1 MAESVERLERKLRDL
16 DGTRARTEVD
26 VDTRR
31 ATRGL
36 RDLDRSTASSI
47 IQVAA
52 LGRALR
58 TIALPTALLAA
69 TPQLLSLAAAA
80 TESAGALLLI
90 PAAGVAAATAI
101 GTLVVGMQGFG
112 EAMKQRGDPE
122 KFAEAIASLSPA
134 ARAAAVTVRDLGAAW
149 TQMRLGVQERLFSGL
164 AAVIQQ
170 LSGTY
175 LPVLADVMGR
185 VAASFNRATVDVSQ
199 FLLAAPTV
207 STFAVGLGSV
217 EQAVGHLSQ
226 TALPLTRIFTDL
238 FAAGATFL
246 PGLAAGFTDVVERVA
261 DFVENARETG
271 KLAEWIQGGIDTI
284 KQLFELV
291 GNLTGVFRGLFAAAS
306 AAGADFLGT
315 LVDATALVEEFL
327 SSGVGHD
334 ALTEIFR
341 TINDVV
347 AALTPALIA
356 VGDALGEGIIALAP
370 HLAPLASALSDIVVA
385 IAPLITD
392 LAELVA
398 VILPPLTAA
407 LAVVADVL
415 ADQVIPAISEFAG
428 WMDRNKVPI
437 MVVAGLITS
446 VFIPHLAALGAAAT
460 VAKVKVVWAWIVM
473 QGAAVKAAVVHSA
486 QIVAMIGQWV
496 LLSTRSLV
504 HAARVA
510 AAWVIAMGPIGW
522 AIAAVVGLVI
532 AVIANWDKVKAA
544 TIAAWNA
551 ISGAVTAAWEWIKQA
566 FSTSV
571 AFVRD
576 LWNRF
581 WNGLSSTATA
591 AWNSISAFIGR
602 VWGGIRAQFDAA
614 ISTVSGAW
622 SRFWDGLSRVA
633 SDVFWGVRNTVSTVG
648 DAIVATFHRVVGAIG
663 DVWGR
668 IRALLARPINFLI
681 NTVYMGGIKRAWDT
695 VARVL
700 PGIGPLPAVGP
711 IPEYA
716 KGGPVQRDSIIR
728 AGEAGPEYV
737 LSSPAIRALGGMNAV
752 DRWHRDLVASRPR
765 DTLRELN
772 AGRIV
777 EGADHNGPGTS
788 VVGFGGVRP
797 HVAQAGHYL
806 RRRFGI
812 GSVGGVGFRPNAS
825 DHPRGLALD
834 FMTSGENGTALA
846 NEVIRNRAHYAA
858 TYAIW
863 RQRINTG
870 SGWRPMANRGSPTAN
885 HMDHVHVSFAGA
897 PGGVTGAGDTSGGW
911 FDMKAWIRT
920 QLENITNPLIGALR
934 RTFPAPPR
942 LHEIPPGMATMIR
955 DKGLDFLL
963 GKAFDSGGLASGRG
977 LMFKDVMSPERVL
990 SPQQTLAFD
999 RLVRILDARPGI
1011 TGSRGGI
1018 GQTVQKH
1025 YHLTVHNAEGSR
1037 VDLEAQFARLEL
1049 RAGV

>member
-1 MAESVERLERKLRDL
+1 VAADLRFDVQALDNASRTFIRMAEHVERLERRLRDL
-16 DGTRARTEVD
+16 DGTRVRAEVD

-31 ATRGL
+31 ATRQIGL
-36 RDLDRSTASSI
+36 LDRSMGDSVI
-47 IQVAA
+47 RVAA
-52 LGRALR
+52 LSRALR
-58 TIALPTALLAA
+58 TVALPAALLAA
-69 TPQLLSLAAAA
+69 TPQLISLAAAA
-80 TESAGALLLI
+80 AESAGALLLL
-90 PAAGVAAATAI
+90 PAAGTAAGVAI
-101 GTLVVGMQGFG
+101 GTLVVGLQGFG
-112 EAMKQRGDPE
+112 EAMKNRDDPE
-122 KFAEAIASLSPA
+122 KFAEAIANLAPA
-134 ARAAAVTVRDLGAAW
+134 AREAAVTIRGLGAAW

-185 VAASFNRATVDVSQ
+185 VATSFNRATVEVSG
-199 FLLAAPTV
+199 FLLSAPTV
-207 STFAVGLGSV
+207 GTFAVGLGHV
-217 EQAVGHLSQ
+217 ERAVGNLSQ
-226 TALPLTRIFTDL
+226 AALPLTQIFTDL

-246 PGLAAGFTDVVERVA
+246 PGLAAGFTDVAERVA
-261 DFVENARETG
+261 AFVETARETG

-327 SSGVGHD
+327 TSGVGHD

-341 TINDVV
+341 TINGVV
-347 AALTPALIA
+347 AELKPALIA
-356 VGDALGEGIIALAP
+356 VGSAIAKGIIALGP
-370 HLAPLASALSDIVVA
+370 QLVPLADAFADIA
-385 IAPLITD
+385 IAVAPLITD
-392 LAELVA
+392 LAELIA

-407 LAVVADVL
+407 LDEIGPML
-415 ADQVIPAISEFAG
+415 G
-428 WMDRNKVPI
+428 PI
-437 MVVAGLITS
+437 AAGLFAIYLQAKLLATTS
-446 VFIPHLAALGAAAT
+446 AIIAALGPAITILRGAWIAFTLSFVAGPGIFAAVGAAMAALPITWIIGALVALVAGVVYAYRHFEGFRNIVDGTFRVIRDAALAVATWFSGPFVNFFTDTFRRIQGAFSAAT
-460 VAKVKVVWAWIVM
+460 AWIS
-473 QGAAVKAAVVHSA
+473 G
-486 QIVAMIGQWV
+486 
-496 LLSTRSLV
+496 
-504 HAARVA
+504 
-510 AAWVIAMGPIGW
+510 GW
-522 AIAAVVGLVI
+522 R
-532 AVIANWDKVKAA
+532 W
-544 TIAAWNA
+544 
-551 ISGAVTAAWEWIKQA
+551 
-566 FSTSV
+566 
-571 AFVRD
+571 
-576 LWNRF
+576 F
-581 WNGLSSTATA
+581 WNDLSATA
-591 AWNSISAFIGR
+591 ANMWNSISAFIGR
-602 VWGGIRAQFDAA
+602 VWAGIRAQFDGA
-614 ISTVSGAW
+614 ISAVSGAW
-622 SRFWDGLSRVA
+622 NWFWGGLHRTA
-633 SDVFWGVRNTVSTVG
+633 SDVFGGIRNTVSTVG

-663 DVWGR
+663 GVWGS
-668 IRALLARPINFLI
+668 IRALLAKPINFLI

-695 VARVL
+695 VANVL
-700 PGIGPLPAVGP
+700 PGIGPLPAVSP

-716 KGGPVQRDSIIR
+716 RGGPVQRDSIIR

-737 LSSPAIRALGGMNAV
+737 LSSPAIRALGGMDAV

-788 VVGFGGVRP
+788 TVGFGGVRP

-825 DHPRGLALD
+825 DHPKGLALD

-885 HMDHVHVSFAGA
+885 HYDHVHVSFAGA
-897 PGGVTGAGDTSGGW
+897 PGGVTGAGDTGGGW
-911 FDMKAWIRT
+911 FDMKAWIRE

-942 LHEIPPGMATMIR
+942 INEIPPGVATSIR

-963 GKAFDSGGLASGRG
+963 GKSYDSGGLASGRG

-999 RLVRILDARPGI
+999 RLVRILDSRPGI